1 MGVAVLVAVWTRVKG
16 LPSSLFSARSQS
28 AQFLFLAVFRDFID
42 LKKILNLYMSW
53 RRIRDLS
60 TTAENTS
67 IGIKMGE
74 KLRLKSDY
82 FQSNNSR
89 QCLLT

>member
-1 MGVAVLVAVWTRVKG
+1 LRALNH
-16 LPSSLFSARSQS
+16 
-28 AQFLFLAVFRDFID
+28 

-82 FQSNNSR
+82 FSVS
-89 QCLLT
+89 